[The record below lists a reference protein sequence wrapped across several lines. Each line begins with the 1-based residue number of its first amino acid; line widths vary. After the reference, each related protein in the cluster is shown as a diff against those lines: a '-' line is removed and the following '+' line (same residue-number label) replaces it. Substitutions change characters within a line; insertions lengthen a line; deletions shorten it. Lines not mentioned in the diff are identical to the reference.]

1 MNILILKK
9 YLETELVNYNYVLGS
24 RLLIYYVDVL
34 IKKYL
39 DEFDLLN
46 EFKMFLQT
54 ADVEK
59 ISKEIKNK
67 FNQINN
73 PKIII
78 DLLRFFNPTVYGY
91 FTYDITTASNA
102 IEI

>member
-1 MNILILKK
+1 
-9 YLETELVNYNYVLGS
+9 
-24 RLLIYYVDVL
+24 
-34 IKKYL
+34 
-39 DEFDLLN
+39 
-46 EFKMFLQT
+46 MFLQT

-91 FTYDITTASNA
+91 FTYDITNASNA